1 MPGLAFINYRRD
13 ETSQIAQALYMQL
26 KESFGA
32 GQLFLDVNSIR
43 IGEEWPNRIKH
54 KLETATVV
62 LALIGP
68 GWLTTMNKH
77 GKRRIDDPSDWV
89 RKELVYAIEKKTPI
103 VPIVINHKQNLP
115 DAAGL
120 PPKLRSLNLAQ
131 AKVLHLDPAEW
142 RADLLVLS
150 RELLNFGLRQER
162 LHWQPPSLKK
172 QEEARPLSEDELAGA
187 LKTLPEWEEWVDAL
201 ALEYPLE
208 RHELRRTFMFD
219 SFLEAIEFMKEI
231 APLCEDAQHHPRWGN
246 EANEL
251 RIRFTTWDAG
261 NKITHHDVKA
271 ALMVD
276 NAYREFKARRKNG
289 KSGSPV

>member
-1 MPGLAFINYRRD
+1 MAGLAFINYRRGD
-13 ETSQIAQALYMQL
+13 TSQVAQALYMQL

-32 GQLFLDVNSIR
+32 GQLFMDVNSIR
-43 IGEEWPNRIKH
+43 AGEEWPERVKH
-54 KLETATVV
+54 KLENATVV

-68 GWLTTMNKH
+68 GWLTVMDKH
-77 GKRRIDDPSDWV
+77 GKRRIDDPTDWV
-89 RKELVYAIEKKTPI
+89 RKELLHAIEKRTPI
-103 VPIVINHKQNLP
+103 VPVVINHAQNLP

-120 PPKLRSLNLAQ
+120 PLKLRGLNLAQ

-150 RELLNFGLRQER
+150 RELLNYGLRQER
-162 LHWQPPSLKK
+162 VHSHPPSLEK
-172 QEEARPLSEDELAGA
+172 EGTPPLTEDELATA

-208 RHELRRTFMFD
+208 RHELRRTFAFG
-219 SFLEAIEFMKEI
+219 SFLEAIDFMKEI
-231 APLCEDAQHHPRWGN
+231 APLCEEAQHHPRWGN

-289 KSGSPV
+289 QSGSPV

>member
-26 KESFGA
+26 KETFGA

-43 IGEEWPNRIKH
+43 IGEEWPERIKH
-54 KLETATVV
+54 KLEAATVV

-68 GWLTTMNKH
+68 GWLTVMNKY

-89 RKELVYAIEKKTPI
+89 RKELLYAIERKTPI
-103 VPIVINHKQNLP
+103 VPIVINHTQNLP

-120 PPKLRSLNLAQ
+120 PPKLRSLNLVQ
-131 AKVLHLDPAEW
+131 ARVLHLDPAEW

-150 RELLNFGLRQER
+150 RELLTYGLRQER
-162 LHWQPPSLKK
+162 LQSHPASLKK
-172 QEEARPLSEDELAGA
+172 GGTPPLTEGELAAA

-208 RHELRRTFMFD
+208 RHELRRTFTFG
-219 SFLEAIEFMKEI
+219 SFMEAIDFMREI

-289 KSGSPV
+289 QSGSPV

>member
-1 MPGLAFINYRRD
+1 MPGLAFISYRRD
-13 ETSQIAQALYMQL
+13 DASQIAQALYMQL

-43 IGEEWPNRIKH
+43 VGEEWPARIKH
-54 KLETATVV
+54 KLEAATVV

-68 GWLTTMNKH
+68 GWLTAMNKH

-89 RKELVYAIEKKTPI
+89 RKELLYAIEKKIPI
-103 VPIVINHKQNLP
+103 VPIVINHAQNLP
-115 DAAGL
+115 DAVGL

-150 RELLNFGLRQER
+150 RELLTFGLRQER
-162 LHWQPPSLKK
+162 LQSHQGSLKK
-172 QEEARPLSEDELAGA
+172 GETQPLTEGELAAA
-187 LKTLPEWEEWVDAL
+187 LKTLPEWEEWVEAL

-208 RHELRRTFMFD
+208 RHELRRTFTFGD
-219 SFLEAIEFMKEI
+219 FLEAIDFMKEV
-231 APLCEDAQHHPRWGN
+231 APLCEAAHHHPRWGN
-246 EANEL
+246 EANEV

-271 ALMVD
+271 ALIVD

-289 KSGSPV
+289 RSGSPV